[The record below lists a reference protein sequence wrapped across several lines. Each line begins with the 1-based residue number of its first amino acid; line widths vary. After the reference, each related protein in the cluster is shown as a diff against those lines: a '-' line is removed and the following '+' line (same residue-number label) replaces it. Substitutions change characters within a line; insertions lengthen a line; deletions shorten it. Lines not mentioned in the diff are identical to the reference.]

1 MAVHVR
7 SLGRL
12 IEQHGASPPKGLQP
26 RVKWQERTDREA
38 GTCDLTVR
46 LGSAARRIN
55 STQPLPLD
63 SKEDDAVLPQLPES
77 DKREGAALVRR
88 MVLLSLPSF
97 IGPGLFWLLFAIP
110 SDGKIAAAVERIP
123 RNGLGIGIAMGVMV
137 VAVFA
142 QLFTVPMAA
151 VTLFH
156 VILRGPSGN
165 RAAAVALFCICLAG
179 FYGSFGWLFSGVT
192 RGLMP

>member
-7 SLGRL
+7 SLGPL
-12 IEQHGASPPKGLQP
+12 IEQLGASPPKGLQP

-97 IGPGLFWLLFAIP
+97 IGPGLFWLLFVIP
-110 SDGKIAAAVERIP
+110 SVGKSKIAAAVAI
-123 RNGLGIGIAMGVMV
+123 

-151 VTLFH
+151 LTLFQ
-156 VILRGPSGN
+156 VLLRGPSGN

-179 FYGSFGWLFSGVT
+179 FYASFGWLFSGVT
-192 RGLMP
+192 RGLMG